1 MRAEIEVS
9 NSAPGNEA
17 GGAGGKGFTWKE
29 QESFKFLNLKCGHF
43 TGGALEVLFSCAA
56 RKTDD
61 IKESLAPCGLPPCLA
76 FGPPCWCFP
85 YESGDI
91 FSKSNCPS
99 KYKNAGLQRGQKSS
113 WWLLIW
119 FCLLVSEKERRC
131 RVGWVGR
138 WRGSG
143 RSWRR
148 ENSDQNTLYKN
159 VFSI

>member
-29 QESFKFLNLKCGHF
+29 QESFKFLNLRCGHF

-56 RKTDD
+56 KKTDD

-119 FCLLVSEKERRC
+119 FCLLYMTDTN
-131 RVGWVGR
+131 VGLFF
-138 WRGSG
+138 RGGHPTSG
-143 RSWRR
+143 YPQ
-148 ENSDQNTLYKN
+148 EGFMQIPEPT
-159 VFSI
+159 